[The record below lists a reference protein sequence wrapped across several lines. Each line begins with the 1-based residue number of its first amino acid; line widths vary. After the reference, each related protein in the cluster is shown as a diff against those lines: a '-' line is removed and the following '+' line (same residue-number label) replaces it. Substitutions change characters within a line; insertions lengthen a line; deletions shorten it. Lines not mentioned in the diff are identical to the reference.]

1 MEYGICNISAVPV
14 RREPSDQSEMV
25 SQLLFGETFSITE
38 IMLKWV
44 KIHIDHDNYEGW
56 IDKKQF
62 LSLDES
68 NYSKINIQKTHLC
81 LDIVSP
87 LNFLTHNTTLSIL
100 LGSSLPGLAEDG
112 TFSLLNNRYKYEG
125 NSIETP
131 SLSLRKKTVEL
142 ATLYLHAPYLWGG
155 RSPFGIDCSGF
166 TQMVYKLAGVKLMRD
181 TSQQATQGETISFIN
196 EALPGDL
203 VFFDDEEGNIIHS
216 GILLESNQVI
226 HASGKVRIDTIDHH
240 GIYNRE
246 TGGYT
251 HSLRII
257 KQLVGR

>member
-44 KIHIDHDNYEGW
+44 KISIDHDNYEGW

-62 LSLDES
+62 LTLDES
-68 NYSKINIQKTHLC
+68 NYSKINLQKTHLSF
-81 LDIVSP
+81 DITSP
-87 LNFLTHNTTLSIL
+87 LNVPTHNISFAIL

-112 TFSLLNNRYKYEG
+112 TFSILNNRYKYEG
-125 NSIETP
+125 NSIEMP
-131 SLSLRKKTVEL
+131 GLSLREKSVEL
-142 ATLYLHAPYLWGG
+142 ATLYLNAPYLWGG

-166 TQMVYKLAGVKLMRD
+166 TQMVYKLIGAKLKRD
-181 TSQQATQGETISFIN
+181 ASQQAAQGETISFIN

-203 VFFDDEEGNIIHS
+203 AFFDDEEGNIIHT
-216 GILLESNQVI
+216 GILLGSNQII
-226 HASGKVRIDTIDHH
+226 HASGHVRIDTIDHH

-246 TGGYT
+246 TGAYT
-251 HSLRII
+251 YNLRII
-257 KQLVGR
+257 KQLLG